1 MKKTISLLLALG
13 LALAQAELTGAV
25 AFVGQVD
32 VQRALVFVSDGH
44 NLLLLSSGDAHRR

>member
-25 AFVGQVD
+25 ALVGQVD
-32 VQRALVFVSDGH
+32 IQRPLVLVGDGKALFHVHS
-44 NLLLLSSGDAHRR
+44 LL